1 MSCVKLHTSFS
12 LSDPQVALLS
22 KRMYMC
28 AAIYIIWKYMD
39 LELRRACI
47 KVLAS
52 GPWAQC
58 GDESSM
64 KSGTMSSSFSPTDF

>member
-1 MSCVKLHTSFS
+1 
-12 LSDPQVALLS
+12 
-22 KRMYMC
+22 MC
-28 AAIYIIWKYMD
+28 AAIYMIWKYMG